1 MNYEEKH
8 VKDVYN
14 IISNKFSATRG
25 YLWGGVETFI
35 NSMEQDSL
43 ILDAGCGNGKNMFR
57 DDCRFIGIDNSVK
70 MIEIVNS
77 RSKVGLVG
85 DIRTIPF
92 KNNTFDAALSVAVI
106 HHLYEKN
113 DRIKAIKELIRV
125 VKKGGKIFIQVW
137 ENMKNKNHKFEK
149 IKNNDYLVKWDNRDG
164 NVYKR
169 YYHLFDRDEFVELF
183 HNITNIEIITI
194 DYEMENWII
203 ILKKT

>member
-1 MNYEEKH
+1 MNFEEKY
-8 VKDVYN
+8 VKNVYN
-14 IISNKFSATRG
+14 TISNKFSATRG
-25 YLWGGVETFI
+25 YLWGGVEKFI
-35 NSMEQDSL
+35 NSLEEESL

-57 DDCRFIGIDNSVK
+57 DDCHFIGIDNSIK

-77 RSKVGLVG
+77 RSKIGMIG
-85 DIRTIPF
+85 DIRKIPF
-92 KNNTFDAALSVAVI
+92 KNDTFDAALSVAVI
-106 HHLYEKN
+106 HHLYKHS
-113 DRIKAIKELIRV
+113 DRIKAVNELVRV